1 MPQLGQHGS
10 FWNIIINPNLP
21 TARKT
26 RWKKGIIRVWGKVGN
41 DEKLKYVFYPKDR
54 FSRADM
60 ERILPQYESCP
71 NCQIDKK
78 FINSKNN
85 NINMSM
91 DIRNFS
97 IVDLLGKIPAI
108 GKYIARNRDI
118 SEPIIMQLLATLSRY
133 PTSILMTD
141 LGKRLVSFIVG
152 IAGTAG
158 TVAIAR
164 ELGKNPNVESEWI
177 QYFTNMI
184 TSAAEMPAQGGSFA
198 LKDDLRKLRQ
208 GITNGNFYGVS
219 DALVKQGSQAQQAVK
234 EALPNFGGSLANFGQ
249 KIKQS
254 FNNLFGNRFRMT
266 ENTLPEQPRQFSG
279 SSRTPKL
286 GVKEASDYQYRGTE
300 DRFKDISNFGQGFRS
315 KRRLRESG
323 DLLY

>member
-10 FWNIIINPNLP
+10 FWNVIINPNLP

-41 DEKLKYVFYPKDR
+41 DEKLKYVLYPKNK

-60 ERILPQYESCP
+60 ERIIPQYESCP
-71 NCQIDKK
+71 NCQIDTKDKK

-91 DIRNFS
+91 NIRNFS
-97 IVDLLGKIPAI
+97 IVDLFSKIPAI
-108 GKYIARNRDI
+108 GKYIARNRDL

-152 IAGTAG
+152 VAGVAG
-158 TVAIAR
+158 TVRLAKSASVR
-164 ELGKNPNVESEWI
+164 SEWT

-184 TSAAEMPAQGGSFA
+184 TSAAEMPAQGGNFA
-198 LKDDLRKLRQ
+198 LKDDLRKLKQ
-208 GITNGNFYGVS
+208 GITSGNFYGVS
-219 DALVKQGSQAQQAVK
+219 DALMKSGTRAQRAIK
-234 EALPNFGGSLANFGQ
+234 DALPNFGGSLANFGR

-254 FNNLFGNRFRMT
+254 FSNLFGSRLRLT
-266 ENTLPEQPRQFSG
+266 ENTLPEQPRQFEG
-279 SSRTPKL
+279 RSRTPKL

-300 DRFKDISNFGQGFRS
+300 DRFKDVSKFGQGFRT

>member
-1 MPQLGQHGS
+1 
-10 FWNIIINPNLP
+10 
-21 TARKT
+21 
-26 RWKKGIIRVWGKVGN
+26 
-41 DEKLKYVFYPKDR
+41 
-54 FSRADM
+54 M
-60 ERILPQYESCP
+60 ERILPQYKSCP

-108 GKYIARNRDI
+108 GQYIARNRDI

-133 PTSILMTD
+133 PVSILMTD
-141 LGKRLVSFIVG
+141 LGKRIISFIIG

-164 ELGKNPNVESEWI
+164 KLGKNPNVESEWI

-198 LKDDLRKLRQ
+198 LKDDLRKLQQ
-208 GITNGNFYGVS
+208 GITSGNFYGVS
-219 DALVKQGSQAQQAVK
+219 DALMKSGTEAKQALE
-234 EALPNFGGSLANFGQ
+234 EAMPEFGGSIGNSLESFGQ
-249 KIKQS
+249 KIKQG
-254 FNNLFGNRFRMT
+254 FNNIFGTRFRMT

-300 DRFKDISNFGQGFRS
+300 DRFKDVSNFGQGFRS